1 MTFVAK
7 REFCWASAVTLFV
20 PAVFVAAMGLF
31 FAGAVSSGQIGTPQV
46 AGLLVIN
53 SLAFYHLLPFLFT
66 SYELAN
72 DRLVVRA
79 GLHVWQIPLQ
89 DIVAVEPSSGQFGM
103 PAYSRDSLKIRY
115 HRHLIVGD
123 YVIISPRDR
132 DAFLAELGR
141 RVNSRPAVS
150 TRRRAAT
157 A

>member
-7 REFCWASAVTLFV
+7 REICWASAVTLFV
-20 PAVFVAAMGLF
+20 PACFVVTIGLF
-31 FAGAVSSGQIGTPQV
+31 FFEAVSSGRFPIPVV
-46 AGLLVIN
+46 AGVLVTN

-66 SYELAN
+66 FYELTE
-72 DRLVVRA
+72 DQLIVRA

-89 DIVAVEPSSGQFGM
+89 NIVAVEPSSGQFGM

-115 HRHLIVGD
+115 HRDLIVGD

-132 DAFLAELGR
+132 HAFLTELGR
-141 RVNSRPAVS
+141 RLGTRPAVS
-150 TRRRAAT
+150 PRRRAAT